1 MAKKSV
7 HYVNNAHLYE
17 AMVEYRAK
25 CWEAEDAGDPKPQI
39 PEYIGECLLKIAQ
52 RLATKPNFINYTYKE
67 EMISDGI
74 ENCVNYLN
82 NFNPDKSKNPFAY
95 FTQIIYY
102 AFLRRIQKEK
112 KQLYIKHKQLENA
125 MIMDELS
132 DGEGGQWTP
141 NLNTDYMN
149 DFVENFESKEKA
161 KRDKRTKAVKNS
173 NTALGKLIEQDS

>member
-7 HYVNNAHLYE
+7 HYVNNAQLYE
-17 AMVEYRAK
+17 AMCNHKKAVGLAE
-25 CWEAEDAGDPKPQI
+25 ESAEDKPQI
-39 PEYIGECLLKIAQ
+39 PEYVGECLLKIAQ

-74 ENCVNYLN
+74 ENCINYLD
-82 NFNPDKSKNPFAY
+82 NFNPEKSKNPFAY

-112 KQLYIKHKQLENA
+112 KQLYIKHKTLENA
-125 MIMDELS
+125 MVMDELS
-132 DGEGGQWTP
+132 DGEGGSWTP

-149 DFVENFESKEKA
+149 DFVENFESKERA
-161 KRDKRTKAVKNS
+161 KREKRISQKKEEKTILEKS
-173 NTALGKLIEQDS
+173 IEK